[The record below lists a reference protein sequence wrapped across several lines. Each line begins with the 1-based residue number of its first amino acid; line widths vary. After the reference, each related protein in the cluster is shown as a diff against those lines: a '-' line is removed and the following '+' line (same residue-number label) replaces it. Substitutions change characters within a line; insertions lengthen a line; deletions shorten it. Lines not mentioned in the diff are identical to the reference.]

1 MRRQM
6 IRRRYEIVID
16 AEFADPSS
24 AETMER
30 YLSEILSELDLHKM
44 GAQFRLEVLEPISPA
59 PPPRATG
66 RHSVGTPATAGA
78 LGDELRET
86 AN

>member
-1 MRRQM
+1 M

-24 AETMER
+24 ADTMER

-44 GAQFRLEVLEPISPA
+44 GARFRLEVLEPISPA
-59 PPPRATG
+59 PGTTG
-66 RHSVGTPATAGA
+66 RHSVSAAATAPA

>member
-1 MRRQM
+1 M

-24 AETMER
+24 ADTMER

-44 GAQFRLEVLEPISPA
+44 GARFRLEVLEPISPA
-59 PPPRATG
+59 PAPRTTG
-66 RHSVGTPATAGA
+66 RHSVSAAATAPA

>member
-1 MRRQM
+1 M

-16 AEFADPSS
+16 AEFADSSS

-59 PPPRATG
+59 PPTRVSG
-66 RHSVGTPATAGA
+66 RHAVSAPATSGA
-78 LGDELRET
+78 LGDELREA

>member
-1 MRRQM
+1 M

-66 RHSVGTPATAGA
+66 RHSVSSVSTPATAGA